1 MPSKIRKSKSAYK
14 SKSKSKSHKGGARRL
29 SKQFSKKNKN
39 VLKRKSKKYIKRG
52 GVITNEMEFERMSKR
67 GMFGKLLGKLSCEKT
82 FNKYHKN
89 QMNNQA
95 KQRGDVTNANMH
107 SLTYSVSEEGGKCK
121 VVQSRD
127 TQY

>member
-14 SKSKSKSHKGGARRL
+14 SKSKSKSHKGGAKRL

-39 VLKRKSKKYIKRG
+39 VLKRRKSKKYIKRG
-52 GVITNEMEFERMSKR
+52 GVMTGQLEFKRER
-67 GMFGKLLGKLSCEKT
+67 GMFGRFGKLLNCEDT
-82 FNKYHKN
+82 FNKYHKKV
-89 QMNNQA
+89 MNDQA
-95 KQRGDVTNANMH
+95 KQNGTVSNANMH

-127 TQY
+127 TQN